1 MTEQV
6 NRSVIEVTL
15 NKIGKTERHQ
25 WQNVQVLSY
34 ETTSNSLLNNLQYE
48 KQNFWKLMKIDILLV
63 EFN

>member
-25 WQNVQVLSY
+25 WQNVQVSSY
-34 ETTSNSLLNNLQYE
+34 ETTSNSFLNNLQYE
-48 KQNFWKLMKIDILLV
+48 KQNFWKLIKIDILLV